1 MPNSDA
7 PDLLLHEMFQ
17 KQAHST
23 PESTAIFSDRKNA
36 TFRELNQ
43 QSNKLAHYLRRRGVL
58 PETRVAVYL
67 EQSIEMVVAILGVV
81 KAGGAYVAIDP
92 RWPISR
98 VNEVLAVSGVS
109 LLVIDAN
116 RYSADIRFSDQVLI
130 LPNVLYDR
138 ESPADPATNTTI
150 DNLLNVAY
158 TSGTTGR
165 PQGVLLPI
173 KSAVSRIRWMSESY
187 AFKQGDIALLQ
198 KAPSMIGFSSDCY
211 APLASGI
218 PLFLI
223 GERGGRDPLDLIRQ
237 SIQHGVSHVSASP
250 ALLETIVEYL
260 ERHPASWPTLRVV
273 RSNGDRLLG
282 HTVEKWRRLLPGVSL
297 LNVYGATECGAT
309 TLYDTAMYQP
319 STEGRVPVGRPVPEA
334 SLYVLDEAMCPV
346 APGTA
351 GDIYISGPHLA
362 RGYADS
368 PSLTAQRF
376 LPNPDPV
383 RPGERLF
390 RTNDIGVLRLNGD
403 LEIIGRRDRQVKIRG
418 FRVAMEEVEAVLGD
432 CVGVRAG
439 VVETYKNK
447 DGANALV
454 AYVVSDTSVLLSP
467 RAIRASMSKRL
478 PLYMVPTKLVFIK
491 AMPMTPTGKLDR
503 RALSAVPCDEVEFKT
518 DYVAPR
524 TSDEQIVTA
533 IWADVFGIEHPGID
547 DDLFDLGGDSILATQ
562 IASRVEQSFG
572 IALTV
577 RVIFEHPTIKTFV
590 EALNDLE
597 HAAAMRWILNQRPE

>member
-1 MPNSDA
+1 MPKSDA
-7 PDLLLHEMFQ
+7 PSLLLHEMFQ

-23 PESTAIFSDRKNA
+23 PEATAIFSDRTHT

-43 QSNKLAHYLRRRGVL
+43 QSNKLARYLRRRGVL
-58 PETRVAVYL
+58 PETRVAVHL
-67 EQSIEMVVAILGVV
+67 EQSIETVVAILGIV

-98 VNEVLAVSGVS
+98 VNEVLAVSGIS
-109 LLVIDAN
+109 LLAIDAN

-138 ESPADPATNTTI
+138 ESPADLATNTMI

-158 TSGTTGR
+158 TSGTTGK
-165 PQGVLLPI
+165 PQGVLVPVR
-173 KSAVSRIRWMSESY
+173 SAVSRIRGMSESY
-187 AFKQGDIALLQ
+187 AFKQGDIALLHR
-198 KAPSMIGFSSDCY
+198 APSMIGFSSDCF

-223 GERGGRDPLDLIRQ
+223 EERGARDPLDLIRQ
-237 SIQHGVSHVSASP
+237 SIQRGVSHVSASP
-250 ALLETIVEYL
+250 ALLEAIVEYL
-260 ERHPASWPTLRVV
+260 ERHPTSWPTLRVV
-273 RSNGDRLLG
+273 RTSGDRLLG

-297 LNVYGATECGAT
+297 LNVYGATECGGT

-319 STEGRVPVGRPVPEA
+319 STEGRVPVGRSVPEA
-334 SLYVLDEAMCPV
+334 SLYVLDEEMCPL
-346 APGTA
+346 AFGTA
-351 GDIYISGPHLA
+351 GDIYIGGPHLA

-368 PSLTAQRF
+368 PGLTAQRF
-376 LPNPDPV
+376 LPNPDPA

-390 RTNDIGVLRLNGD
+390 RTNDIGVLWLNGD

-418 FRVAMEEVEAVLGD
+418 FRVAMEEVEAALGD

-439 VVETYKNK
+439 VVETYKNN
-447 DGANALV
+447 DGANAMV
-454 AYVVSDTSVLLSP
+454 AYIVSDTSTLHSP

-478 PLYMVPTKLVFIK
+478 PLYMVPTQFVFIK
-491 AMPMTPTGKLDR
+491 AMPMTPTGKVDR
-503 RALSAVPCDEVEFKT
+503 RALSSLPCDKVEFRA

-524 TSDEQIVTA
+524 TSDEQLVTA

-547 DDLFDLGGDSILATQ
+547 DDLFDLGGDSLLATR
-562 IASRVEQSFG
+562 IASQVAESSG

-577 RVIFEHPTIKTFV
+577 RVVFEHPTIRTFA
-590 EALNDLE
+590 EALSDLKALVGNALDTE
-597 HAAAMRWILNQRPE
+597 PTT